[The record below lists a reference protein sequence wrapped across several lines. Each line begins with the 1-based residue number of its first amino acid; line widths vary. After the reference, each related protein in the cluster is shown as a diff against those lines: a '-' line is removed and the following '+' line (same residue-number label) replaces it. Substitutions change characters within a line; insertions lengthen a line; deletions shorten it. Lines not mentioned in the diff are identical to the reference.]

1 MAKSKTKKHQVAIWV
16 TDETDLAKAIARP
29 NDWLRIG
36 KSTQNTVTANPT
48 TNTYDYIDQEQPET
62 ELESYAY
69 SMEHD
74 IAAYKGNKDYEW
86 AFEKFYYA
94 DTGDASKGLVLIV
107 FIDHEDSAG
116 VYKAFVAPATFSVSS
131 ADWVTGVV
139 NVSLAFNDT
148 PQTGIVKGS
157 GQPEFVLAPEKPSIV
172 QNVNTVT
179 IATETT
185 GATIKYTTDG
195 SDPLTNGQTYSDALE
210 ITEDVTVRA
219 VAVKDDAA
227 SRVVKL
233 YCEYTDTGD

>member
-1 MAKSKTKKHQVAIWV
+1 MGKSKTKKHQVAIWV
-16 TDETDLAKAIARP
+16 IDETDIVKAIARP
-29 NDWLRIG
+29 DDWLRIG

-62 ELESYAY
+62 ELESYSY

-74 IAAYKGNKDYEW
+74 IAAYRGNKDYEW

-94 DTGDASKGLVLIV
+94 DTGDNSKGLVLIA
-107 FIDHEDSAG
+107 FLDHEDSAG
-116 VYKAFVAPATFSVSS
+116 IYKAFVAPATFSVSS
-131 ADWVTGVV
+131 ADWVSGVV
-139 NVSLAFNDT
+139 NISIAFNDT

-157 GQPEFVLAPEKPSIV
+157 GQPTFVLAPEKPSIV
-172 QNVNTVT
+172 QVENTVT

-195 SDPLTNGQTYSDALE
+195 SDPLLHGSTYEDE
-210 ITEDVTVRA
+210 ITLTEDVTVKA

-227 SRVVKL
+227 SRTVKA
-233 YCEYTDTGD
+233 YCEYTAP